1 MTFKFFTVLFLILSI
16 RILSQEPEKITFKDT
31 PNFYYKIMPKGKPL
45 GVIIVLPGGGE
56 TPERVMNQIYLDELA
71 VAENLIV
78 VFAGF
83 EDGDFKMETERKF
96 LDRIAKDMVE
106 KHKISKDK
114 IVIGGL
120 SYGGMLAVK
129 YAEMSVRDK
138 QSYFIPKAIFALDPP
153 LDYEKMYYQM
163 NRDIERN
170 YSEGAVNEAKNFI
183 KEMVATLGYPDRNR
197 ENYLRESMFIYSDK
211 EGGNAKYLMNI
222 PVLIYT
228 EPGIMWQ
235 MNNRG
240 RDLYDTNAV
249 SITAMIN
256 LLKLKGHK
264 NAELMIIND
273 RGVRPEGFRHPHSW
287 SIMDPE
293 ECLNW
298 ILKYL

>member
-1 MTFKFFTVLFLILSI
+1 
-16 RILSQEPEKITFKDT
+16 
-31 PNFYYKIMPKGKPL
+31 
-45 GVIIVLPGGGE
+45 
-56 TPERVMNQIYLDELA
+56 
-71 VAENLIV
+71 
-78 VFAGF
+78 
-83 EDGDFKMETERKF
+83 
-96 LDRIAKDMVE
+96 
-106 KHKISKDK
+106 
-114 IVIGGL
+114 
-120 SYGGMLAVK
+120 MLAVK
-129 YAEMSVRDK
+129 YAEIAVRDK
-138 QSYFIPKAIFALDPP
+138 YSYFTPAAIFALDPP
-153 LDYEKMYYQM
+153 LDYEKMYYRL

-170 YSEGAVNEAKNFI
+170 YSEAAVNEAENFT
-183 KEMVATLGYPDRNR
+183 KEMITAIGCPDRNR
-197 ENYLRESMFIYSDK
+197 ENYLKESMFIYSDK

-249 SITAMIN
+249 SITAMIY

-264 NAELMIIND
+264 NAEQIIVND

-298 ILKYL
+298 ILKHLTGIRFINKIV

>member
-1 MTFKFFTVLFLILSI
+1 MTIKFFIFLFLTLSI
-16 RILSQEPEKITFKDT
+16 RIFSQEPEKVTFKDT
-31 PNFYYKIMPKGKPL
+31 QNFYYKIMPEGKPAGL
-45 GVIIVLPGGGE
+45 IMVLPGGGE
-56 TPERVMNQIYLDELA
+56 TPEKVMNQIYLDELA
-71 VAENLIV
+71 VAKNLLV
-78 VFAGF
+78 VFPGF

-106 KHKISKDK
+106 KYKISKDQ

-138 QSYFIPKAIFALDPP
+138 QSYFTPKAIFALDPP
-153 LDYEKMYYQM
+153 LDYEKMYYQL
-163 NRDIERN
+163 NRDIDRN
-170 YSEGAVNEAKNFI
+170 YSEVAVNEAKNLI
-183 KEMVATLGYPDRNR
+183 KEMVAAIGYPDRNR
-197 ENYLRESMFIYSDK
+197 ENYLRESMFLYSDK
-211 EGGNAKYLMNI
+211 EGGNAIYLMTI
-222 PVLIYT
+222 PVLIYM

-249 SITAMIN
+249 SITAMMN

-264 NAELMIIND
+264 NAELIIVND